1 MKKKTK
7 MMKRWQND
15 DGGTTSIYKIS
26 QRFVIK
32 SSKFRWKRNA
42 ERKEQINQNIKHP
55 LKQICGYLS
64 RLLFGGSP
72 WEMEFAKK
80 EEYYLPSYLKQDNAN
95 GHGAKP
101 WVGYITSILPKG
113 YLIYLKGKIGKLKN
127 HQT

>member
-15 DGGTTSIYKIS
+15 DGWTTSIYKVS

-42 ERKEQINQNIKHP
+42 ERKEQINQKIKHP
-55 LKQICGYLS
+55 WKQIYGYLP
-64 RLLFGGSP
+64 RPLFGGSP

-80 EEYYLPSYLKQDNAN
+80 EE
-95 GHGAKP
+95 
-101 WVGYITSILPKG
+101 
-113 YLIYLKGKIGKLKN
+113 
-127 HQT
+127 